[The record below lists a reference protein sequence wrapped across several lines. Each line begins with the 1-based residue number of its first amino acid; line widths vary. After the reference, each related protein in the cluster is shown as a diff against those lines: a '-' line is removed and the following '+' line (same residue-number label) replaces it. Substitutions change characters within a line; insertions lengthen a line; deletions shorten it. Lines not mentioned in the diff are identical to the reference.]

1 VKLLISIICFLI
13 LLSGTSFSQESD
25 KNDITIDDLSW
36 LAGHWYGEAFG
47 GESEEIWNT
56 PSGGTMVGTFKL
68 FDEKNVNF
76 YEIMIITID
85 SIGPV
90 LKLKHFNADL
100 TGWEE
105 KGDVIT
111 FPFKNFSPNRIDFDG
126 ISYNRFANDSLL
138 ITLEMKQGDGSIH
151 EEEIKCHLIK

>member
-1 VKLLISIICFLI
+1 MKKMIMISCLLLI
-13 LLSGTSFSQESD
+13 GTVSLFAQESD

-36 LAGHWYGEAFG
+36 LAGHWYGMAFG
-47 GESEEIWNT
+47 SESEEIWNT

-76 YEIMIITID
+76 YEIIIITID
-85 SIGPV
+85 STGPI

-105 KGDVIT
+105 KGDVVT
-111 FPFKNFSPNRIDFDG
+111 FPFKNFSHNQIDFDG

-151 EEEIKCHLIK
+151 KEEIKCHLIK